1 MELHV
6 VSYTLEKR
14 PVFAEVA
21 RASVAGTILE
31 NGQAYS
37 PSVHPL
43 LEDWELEL
51 LTFPNATHDDMV
63 DTFGYAARQLSK
75 VDVGGFGSSGSTI
88 TGNLG

>member
-1 MELHV
+1 M
-6 VSYTLEKR
+6 EKR

-75 VDVGGFGSSGSTI
+75 VDVGWFGSSGSTI

>member
-1 MELHV
+1 M
-6 VSYTLEKR
+6 EKR

-31 NGQAYS
+31 NGQAYF

-51 LTFPNATHDDMV
+51 LCSRTRRMTTWSTRSAN
-63 DTFGYAARQLSK
+63 AARQLSK